1 MKKVYLKPD
10 AEYISLVARESLTN
24 DGMDAE
30 EGESALPPGW
40 GDDD

>member
-10 AEYISLVARESLTN
+10 AEYIRIISQESLTN

-30 EGESALPPGW
+30 ERESEMPEDW
-40 GDDD
+40 ED